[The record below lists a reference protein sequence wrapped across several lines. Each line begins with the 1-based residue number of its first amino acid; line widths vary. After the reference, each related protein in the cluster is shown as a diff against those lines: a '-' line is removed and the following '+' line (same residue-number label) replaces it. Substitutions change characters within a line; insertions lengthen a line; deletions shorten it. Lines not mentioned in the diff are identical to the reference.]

1 NCPLH
6 RRVFWQACN
15 GCVLC
20 EGEGMNRKR
29 ASVLITAA
37 SCMLAAG
44 GVFAADATGTKSD
57 QPVTDSYITTKVKAE
72 LAKDHDT
79 KATKIHVKTK
89 DGVVALTGVVNSS
102 AEKTKAEEDART
114 VKGVVDVKNGLQ
126 IKEASAD
133 TDHAAAR

>member
-1 NCPLH
+1 
-6 RRVFWQACN
+6 
-15 GCVLC
+15 
-20 EGEGMNRKR
+20 MNRKR

-44 GVFAADATGTKSD
+44 AVFADATGTKSD

>member
-1 NCPLH
+1 
-6 RRVFWQACN
+6 
-15 GCVLC
+15 
-20 EGEGMNRKR
+20 MNRKR
-29 ASVLITAA
+29 VSVLITAA

-44 GVFAADATGTKSD
+44 AVFAADATGTKSD

-102 AEKTKAEEDART
+102 AEKTKAEEDARA

-126 IKEASAD
+126 IKEASAQ

>member
-1 NCPLH
+1 
-6 RRVFWQACN
+6 
-15 GCVLC
+15 
-20 EGEGMNRKR
+20 MNRKR
-29 ASVLITAA
+29 VSVLITAA

-44 GVFAADATGTKSD
+44 GVFADATGTKSD

-72 LAKDHDT
+72 LAKDHD

-89 DGVVALTGVVNSS
+89 DGVVALTGMVNSS
-102 AEKTKAEEDART
+102 AEKTKAEEDARA

-126 IKEASAD
+126 IKEASAQ